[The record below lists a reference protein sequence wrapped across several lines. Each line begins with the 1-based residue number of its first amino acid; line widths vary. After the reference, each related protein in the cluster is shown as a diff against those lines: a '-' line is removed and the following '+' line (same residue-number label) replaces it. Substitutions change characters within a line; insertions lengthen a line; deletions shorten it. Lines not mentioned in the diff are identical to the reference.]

1 MYKTVI
7 VKYHNSNENHQ
18 RTTRRAVRELVM
30 IHPVDELGIMEELG
44 AVATYADIKCKLAHN
59 Q

>member
-1 MYKTVI
+1 MNVEAADTTVI
-7 VKYHNSNENHQ
+7 MCVP
-18 RTTRRAVRELVM
+18 TPMALTDALVGEDS
-30 IHPVDELGIMEELG
+30 ILGIMEELG

>member
-1 MYKTVI
+1 
-7 VKYHNSNENHQ
+7 
-18 RTTRRAVRELVM
+18 M